1 MSENVSENA
10 EKSTVTGCSEAVS
23 HFETIAGPQ
32 PIGASLKAAFNTICG
47 EIYRV
52 TGVKLRPSRVE
63 DIWRGEARRI
73 EFWEMDAIR
82 AAAKARK
89 RKDEEAS
96 LDDEIAA
103 LRERLERIEASYAVA
118 GAPMVGAPRGE
129 VRHPVGRVRDVGQG
143 GRPQ

>member
-1 MSENVSENA
+1 VSGNQTENA

-32 PIGASLKAAFNTICG
+32 PIGASLKAAFNTICA
-47 EIYRV
+47 EIHRA
-52 TGVKLRPSRVE
+52 TGVKFRPSRVE

-89 RKDEEAS
+89 RKAEEAS

-118 GAPMVGAPRGE
+118 SASLAGAPGRE
-129 VRHPVGRVRDVGQG
+129 VRKPLGGVRHLGSGR
-143 GRPQ
+143 